1 MLSSTSGRRYII
13 SIYKLVYALD
23 YIAPSAVYIDDAKYC
38 EIYEILS
45 ELSEVDQQI
54 LYRRTGKLSQESYV
68 KIAKRFDM
76 TAEEVEMSEMLLILS
91 LKPVPPPL
99 IGSKTHLRK
108 VEQLRKAL
116 SGELGTKQ
124 LIPELRA
131 ELKAELFNEAIS
143 PYISSRLARKYYAE
157 FATLEDVGLDR
168 PTKRAL
174 QEDGADTISDIL
186 ALSGKK
192 IPGVSDKYAKRLVET
207 MYSLGYSDFKLAM

>member
-1 MLSSTSGRRYII
+1 MLVSASGRRYIM

-54 LYRRTGKLSQESYV
+54 LYRRTGKLRQEPYA

-91 LKPVPPPL
+91 LKPVLPPL
-99 IGSKTHLRK
+99 IGSKVHLRK
-108 VEQLRKAL
+108 VEQLRKTL
-116 SGELGTKQ
+116 SGGLGAKQ
-124 LIPELRA
+124 LTPELRA

-143 PYISSRLARKYYAE
+143 PYISSRLAKECYAA
-157 FATLEDVGLDR
+157 FATIEDIELDR
-168 PTKRAL
+168 PTKKAL
-174 QEDGADTISDIL
+174 KEGGATTLDDIL

-192 IPGVSDKYAKRLVET
+192 IPSISGAYAKRLVET
-207 MYSLGYSDFKLAM
+207 MHALGHSDFELAV